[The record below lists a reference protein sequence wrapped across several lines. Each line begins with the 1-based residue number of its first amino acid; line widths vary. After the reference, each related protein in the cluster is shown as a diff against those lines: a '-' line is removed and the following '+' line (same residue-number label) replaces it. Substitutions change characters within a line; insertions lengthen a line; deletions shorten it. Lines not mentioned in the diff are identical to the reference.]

1 MSPFRFVVPG
11 GQRLCLIQVLSP
23 AAKSTHMVLN
33 KCLLHKWMEEGDF
46 YVILTSRLISRWL
59 CPQGLNRKLGKK
71 KMTNSLAWNK
81 VNITKS
87 YIIHE
92 TVSFYS
98 WRYLKFHQ
106 KLTFDT
112 SITCFPLSELQIVF
126 VTCIHFCLGDQKA
139 WPENR
144 LLGMARRSSSPD
156 IAHVKL
162 VVPWGKY
169 FVETQTN

>member
-1 MSPFRFVVPG
+1 MNGRGRF
-11 GQRLCLIQVLSP
+11 LCNTNIQTNIQMTLSP
-23 AAKSTHMVLN
+23 RPKQEA
-33 KCLLHKWMEEGDF
+33 W
-46 YVILTSRLISRWL
+46 
-59 CPQGLNRKLGKK
+59 QK

-92 TVSFYS
+92 NVSFYS

-106 KLTFDT
+106 KLTFET

-126 VTCIHFCLGDQKA
+126 VTCTHFCLGDQKA

-169 FVETQTN
+169 FVETLTN